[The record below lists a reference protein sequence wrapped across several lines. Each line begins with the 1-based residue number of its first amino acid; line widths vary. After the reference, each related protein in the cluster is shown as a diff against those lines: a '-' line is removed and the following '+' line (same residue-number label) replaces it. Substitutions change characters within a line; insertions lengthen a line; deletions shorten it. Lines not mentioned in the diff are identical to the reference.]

1 MQSHVKQSTPEDSS
15 NFHFFCQSAQQRYHA
30 VQLLLGFEMTP
41 PIVFVSYSHD
51 SQEHKQ
57 WVLDFATRLRSSGVD
72 AILDQWEL
80 GPGSDL
86 PQFMEQN
93 ISRASRVLMICTE
106 RYVEKANAGIGGV
119 GYEKMIVTAD
129 LLKRIGSSCVIPVVR
144 QRGPIN
150 LPTFLSTKLY
160 IDLST
165 EDLFE
170 SGMDQLL
177 RDLLSAPLFVKPPLG
192 TDPFQPVK
200 GKAQPTNPTPL
211 TQFMQAV
218 GAVYEQTTYA
228 GAIRSELVKDAMN
241 TSKLFFDHARD
252 QAVRL
257 NFVQCAGDKSYLWI
271 QPEGRAAILE
281 LHGVRSGLT

>member
-1 MQSHVKQSTPEDSS
+1 
-15 NFHFFCQSAQQRYHA
+15 
-30 VQLLLGFEMTP
+30 MTP
-41 PIVFVSYSHD
+41 PVVFISYSHD

-93 ISRASRVLMICTE
+93 LARASRVLMVCTE
-106 RYVEKANAGIGGV
+106 RYVAKANEGVGGV

-129 LLKRIGSSCVIPVVR
+129 LLQRLGSNTVVPIVR
-144 QRGPIN
+144 QKGTVK
-150 LPTFLSTKLY
+150 LPTFLRSKMY

-192 TDPFQPVK
+192 TDPFKVTK
-200 GKAQPTNPTPL
+200 GTAKPTAPSPA

-218 GAVYEQTTYA
+218 AKVYEQSSDSGLIYTETVREAMPTT
-228 GAIRSELVKDAMN
+228 
-241 TSKLFFDHARD
+241 KLFFDHAFD
-252 QAVRL
+252 QAVDLKYVDRAPTGQY
-257 NFVQCAGDKSYLWI
+257 FWVKQA
-271 QPEGRAAILE
+271 GRAMLVQLE
-281 LHGVRSGLT
+281 SGTEE

>member
-1 MQSHVKQSTPEDSS
+1 
-15 NFHFFCQSAQQRYHA
+15 
-30 VQLLLGFEMTP
+30 MTP
-41 PIVFVSYSHD
+41 PAVFISYSHD

-57 WVLDFATRLRSSGVD
+57 WVLDLATRLRSSGVD

-93 ISRASRVLMICTE
+93 LARASRVLMICTE
-106 RYVEKANAGIGGV
+106 RYVEKANGGVGGV

-129 LLKRIGSSCVIPVVR
+129 LLRRIGSNRVIPIVR
-144 QRGPIN
+144 QAGSVQ
-150 LPTFLSTKLY
+150 LPTFLGTKMY

-192 TDPFQPVK
+192 SDPFKVTK
-200 GKAQPTNPTPL
+200 GQAKPTSPTPAN
-211 TQFMQAV
+211 QFMQAV
-218 GAVYEQTTYA
+218 AKVYD
-228 GAIRSELVKDAMN
+228 RSSENGLLYTKMVREVMD
-241 TSKLFFDHARD
+241 TSKLFFDHAFD
-252 QAVRL
+252 QATALKYVMRSPDGKHFWV
-257 NFVQCAGDKSYLWI
+257 NDA
-271 QPEGRAAILE
+271 GRAML
-281 LHGVRSGLT
+281 LTLAQHKQT